1 MIKMNQKALKKAK
14 REELAKSRYEH
25 KKPGDLG
32 HMDLKL
38 LPPIAGEKIIKGQKE
53 YLLTLIDDTTRQ
65 ANFEIIQGKNQH
77 QVRTGLIKIFRRSQI
92 EYKAIL
98 KAILSD
104 NGKEFKGSQKHQK
117 QINGYYKAKTK
128 PEGQQHAV
136 ALLLEEMNIKH
147 RYTQVRRPQTNG
159 KVERLNRTISEEF
172 LTKVKFE
179 NRLHREAQ
187 LRLWEY
193 HYHHHRP
200 HQGINKMTPKQKLD
214 TQLYPLKFLQKM

>member
-1 MIKMNQKALKKAK
+1 
-14 REELAKSRYEH
+14 
-25 KKPGDLG
+25 
-32 HMDLKL
+32 MDLKL
-38 LPPIAGEKIIKGQKE
+38 LPPIVGEKITKGQKQ

-77 QVRTGLIKIFRRSQI
+77 QVRTGLIRIFRRSQI
-92 EYKAIL
+92 EY

-136 ALLLEEMNIKH
+136 ELLLEETNIKH

-159 KVERLNRTISEEF
+159 KVERLKRTISE
-172 LTKVKFE
+172 
-179 NRLHREAQ
+179 
-187 LRLWEY
+187 
-193 HYHHHRP
+193 
-200 HQGINKMTPKQKLD
+200 
-214 TQLYPLKFLQKM
+214 

>member
-1 MIKMNQKALKKAK
+1 
-14 REELAKSRYEH
+14 
-25 KKPGDLG
+25 
-32 HMDLKL
+32 MDLKL
-38 LPPIAGEKIIKGQKE
+38 LPPIVGEKIIKGQKE

-98 KAILSD
+98 SD

-136 ALLLEEMNIKH
+136 TVTGRN
-147 RYTQVRRPQTNG
+147 
-159 KVERLNRTISEEF
+159 
-172 LTKVKFE
+172 
-179 NRLHREAQ
+179 
-187 LRLWEY
+187 EY
-193 HYHHHRP
+193 
-200 HQGINKMTPKQKLD
+200 
-214 TQLYPLKFLQKM
+214 